1 MKRFTLRLT
10 DAEYLKLKNYCDEL
24 HISMND
30 VVRQLIREW
39 QPSPQIYLQARNIGN
54 QSGKL

>member
-1 MKRFTLRLT
+1 MKRFTLRLSE
-10 DAEYLKLKNYCDEL
+10 AEYLKLKNYCDEL

-39 QPSPQIYLQARNIGN
+39 QPKPEISLQVRNQGN
-54 QSGKL
+54 Q

>member
-1 MKRFTLRLT
+1 MKKFTLRLT

-24 HISMND
+24 HVSMND

-39 QPSPQIYLQARNIGN
+39 QPNTPTSFQARNRAN
-54 QSGKL
+54 N